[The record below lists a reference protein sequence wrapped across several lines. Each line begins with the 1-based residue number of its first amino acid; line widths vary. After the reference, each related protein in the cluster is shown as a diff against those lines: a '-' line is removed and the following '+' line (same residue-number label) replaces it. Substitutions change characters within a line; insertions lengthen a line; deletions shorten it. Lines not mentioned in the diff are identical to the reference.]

1 MKLEA
6 LPKGFRFRPTD
17 EELVSHYLRLKIN
30 GHHSSVQ
37 VIPEIDVCKW
47 EPWDLPALSVIKSDD
62 QEWFFFCPRDR
73 KYPNGHRSNRA
84 TEAGY
89 WKATGKDRTI
99 KSRKSLPSG
108 RSNTQLIGMKKTL
121 VFYKGRAPKGERTNW
136 IVHEYRATEP
146 DLDGSGPG
154 QGDYVLCRLFHKA
167 DEKLDCSKYDEVEP
181 TGSSPSTSKSS
192 PEEASSS
199 DLFTEPAVLGI
210 EILKEPEDV
219 KMQWKDVADTTPAI
233 LTPKE
238 IHESNIAD
246 HSGGK
251 TDREVR
257 EEDVYVPIREI
268 PLSNEAA
275 YNQFD
280 DKALDALLSHNYTD
294 SGACIGSP
302 FPDDF
307 GNDPNG
313 LHFQDGTSEQDV
325 SLSELLEGLQNHG
338 SYFHEQ
344 LTSNKTLVAS
354 EGQIPGQINAL
365 EHTPIT
371 FCRANLCKI
380 RFKTDTEMVQA
391 QGQLSPR
398 FQVAPSADH
407 LLSHYANEKDDSSVD
422 VVSGSLDDS
431 FYHSYQ
437 IKDSNTH
444 VSRTGIKIRSRQP
457 RDQPSILSSTT
468 QGTTSRRIRLLMES
482 GTNSISCEESK
493 DASSS
498 EEQESQ
504 SLITKDNEDTNKTW
518 ESQHPE
524 DRVEDENKGI
534 TQTCDPRLELPLKCV
549 DENGIAKM
557 ASMMSTTS
565 AVLRRVASYLK
576 AYAVRI
582 YFVIILSVVFIG
594 LWKCPSFHEF

>member
-219 KMQWKDVADTTPAI
+219 KMQWKDV
-233 LTPKE
+233 
-238 IHESNIAD
+238 
-246 HSGGK
+246 
-251 TDREVR
+251 
-257 EEDVYVPIREI
+257 YVPIREI

-407 LLSHYANEKDDSSVD
+407 LLSHYAKEKDDSSVD
-422 VVSGSLDDS
+422 
-431 FYHSYQ
+431 
-437 IKDSNTH
+437 
-444 VSRTGIKIRSRQP
+444 P

-565 AVLRRVASYLK
+565 AVLCRVASYLK